1 MGSRPELTGSAA
13 LFYNS
18 KEAAKYDS
26 SSRMI
31 GIQREITERAIEL
44 LRLPEEKA
52 AYILDIGCGSGLSGK
67 VLEEYG
73 HFWVGCDVSRDM
85 LTIAN
90 DRIQRS
96 NKKREDT
103 TMKDND
109 DDDDEDDYPSP
120 GDLMHHDMGT
130 GLPFRDA
137 TFDACISISAL
148 QWLCYSNAKN
158 QIPKKRLTRFFSSLY
173 RILRRG
179 GRAVLQF
186 YPETAEQAVLIG
198 ECATRVGF
206 AGGIVVDYPNSAKA
220 KKHYLVLSFDRTT
233 KHQQNAKGL
242 DGSLGVRVE
251 EIERK
256 KKARPIRKKKGGI
269 KTKEWILKKKETQR
283 KRGKEVRPD
292 SKYTAR
298 RRPHKF

>member
-158 QIPKKRLTRFFSSLY
+158 QIPKKTFDTLLFVPLPYIKERRTRRTPILSRNGRTSRADRRMRHAR
-173 RILRRG
+173 RIRGRYCRGLSQFGQSEKTLPGVELRPNDETPTKCERTRRIVGSPRG
-179 GRAVLQF
+179 R
-186 YPETAEQAVLIG
+186 
-198 ECATRVGF
+198 
-206 AGGIVVDYPNSAKA
+206 N
-220 KKHYLVLSFDRTT
+220 
-233 KHQQNAKGL
+233 
-242 DGSLGVRVE
+242 
-251 EIERK
+251 RK
-256 KKARPIRKKKGGI
+256 KEESPS
-269 KTKEWILKKKETQR
+269 
-283 KRGKEVRPD
+283 D
-292 SKYTAR
+292 S
-298 RRPHKF
+298 